1 MGCFKLTA
9 NPLRNEAARYDPDK
23 TRKRLMHSE
32 GFRLE
37 QIVRYFIR
45 PFEFQFCYYSGV
57 RPLWNEPRPQ
67 LWNLT
72 KIRGNRFLISRPAG
86 VSSPEGV
93 PFYFSDKL
101 GDNDAIRGHA
111 YYFPVRY
118 YKDEGTLLGKTEA
131 VNLSDSTR
139 HYLNALGYS
148 DFDDN
153 VDVYAGPWC
162 HALAI
167 GFSPAYLDEHH
178 EGIMLAWPRIPMP
191 LQRADYDRSV
201 ELGRQL
207 AALLDPDTGVASVTS
222 GAVSEQYRIMGVL
235 SATDLRVQAGWGH
248 KDKQGHVNPGKG
260 RSVLRTYTAAETKAI
275 EAGAMTVGIDA
286 ARALEL
292 LGPPIDVYLNEITCW
307 RCVPKSIWDYVIG
320 GYQVLKKWLS
330 YREQDVLDRPLT
342 KEEGREFTS
351 IVRRLAA
358 IVLMTDSL
366 NANYV
371 AASDNSFVWPSESA
385 NAGGPALAE

>member
-1 MGCFKLTA
+1 
-9 NPLRNEAARYDPDK
+9 
-23 TRKRLMHSE
+23 
-32 GFRLE
+32 
-37 QIVRYFIR
+37 
-45 PFEFQFCYYSGV
+45 
-57 RPLWNEPRPQ
+57 
-67 LWNLT
+67 
-72 KIRGNRFLISRPAG
+72 
-86 VSSPEGV
+86 
-93 PFYFSDKL
+93 
-101 GDNDAIRGHA
+101 
-111 YYFPVRY
+111 
-118 YKDEGTLLGKTEA
+118 
-131 VNLSDSTR
+131 
-139 HYLNALGYS
+139 
-148 DFDDN
+148 
-153 VDVYAGPWC
+153 
-162 HALAI
+162 LAI

-342 KEEGREFTS
+342 KEEAREFTS